1 MFGLFLLFLVRAQL
15 VTAKNDFSI
24 PFFIF
29 AHCKITAVLACL
41 PGLKPKLIFMLL
53 SMTGYGRVSHPF
65 KDKTINVE
73 LRSLNSKY
81 TDIRAKIP
89 QNYREKEHDLRK
101 LISDRVHRGKIEV
114 NIEVASDS
122 GDEEYG
128 LNEPLFRKYHREL
141 SRLSSELNIPDGDML
156 QAILRLPSVVATA
169 ADSIDEEEWAAM
181 KTALNAT
188 IEKFT
193 AFRTAEGNA
202 MKEDL
207 QLRVDNIANL
217 LHQLDPE
224 EEERVAKLRQ
234 RMRQSLEEHL
244 GKDKV
249 DDSRFE
255 QEILFYLEKIDITEE
270 KVRLEQHC
278 KYFIEELNKKQ
289 PLKGRKL
296 SFISQEMGREI
307 NTMGAKAY
315 SSSIQ
320 KLVVEMKDELE
331 KIKEQVAN
339 TV

>member
-1 MFGLFLLFLVRAQL
+1 
-15 VTAKNDFSI
+15 
-24 PFFIF
+24 
-29 AHCKITAVLACL
+29 
-41 PGLKPKLIFMLL
+41 
-53 SMTGYGRVSHPF
+53 MTGYGRVSHPF

-89 QNYREKEHDLRK
+89 QNYREKEHALRK
-101 LISDRVHRGKIEV
+101 IISDRVHRGKIEV
-114 NIEVASDS
+114 AIEVVSES
-122 GDEEYG
+122 GAEEFG
-128 LNEPLFRKYHREL
+128 LNEALFRKYHQEL
-141 SRLSSELNIPDGDML
+141 SRLSTELNIPDGDML
-156 QAILRLPSVVATA
+156 QAILRLPSVVSTS
-169 ADSIDEEEWAAM
+169 ADNIDDQEWKAVLEGLDLA
-181 KTALNAT
+181 

-193 AFRTAEGNA
+193 GFRTAEGNA
-202 MKEDL
+202 MKADL
-207 QLRVDNIANL
+207 QMRVNRIMDL
-217 LHQLDPE
+217 LSQLNPE
-224 EEERVAKLRQ
+224 EEERVTKLRQ

-296 SFISQEMGREI
+296 SFISQEIGREI

-315 SSSIQ
+315 SSNIQ